1 MVGSVSIHTDLYFF
15 FCIHLFFAL
24 SLCCCCFMFPLCAFF
39 FLLLSTPMVNT
50 MHTRSIYFITPGV
63 PNALCFAWNGTFSFF
78 LPTLGGR
85 KNQCSVFCSST
96 LHAIQIYVCN
106 CVLVCMLIKAYC
118 SDAVWLWLEDSSSE
132 CNVRS
137 ENRFIFIV
145 DFTRSTFTIN
155 RRGENRLRDSS
166 SLSQANPPVFFLFAS
181 SRIFLAVVILNC
193 FVLIDMVELHGSATR
208 CKHADAAMN
217 EQNLRDQSFFIFI
230 HFIGDGYNS
239 MHVWSIDVLKLNHKV
254 SNECMEYID
263 VYSA

>member
-208 CKHADAAMN
+208 CKHTDAAMN
-217 EQNLRDQSFFIFI
+217 EQNLRDQSFLFL
-230 HFIGDGYNS
+230 
-239 MHVWSIDVLKLNHKV
+239 SISLVMVTIQCTYGRLT
-254 SNECMEYID
+254 Y
-263 VYSA
+263 